1 MDPRCMP
8 KFLVTGKGVVQ
19 WAYSS
24 RELDTLI
31 PAEVVRGLAS
41 GLVAT
46 AGMSLI
52 EFPIWRKWGMEGVV
66 EWHMNQSLMARLLGR
81 PPEHL
86 VSQGLILHF
95 LHGGLAG
102 IVFVLMLPIVPR
114 IPIISAGVA
123 FGLILWVIS
132 LLIMRPVTGVGL
144 GGHHLRWLTLVVA
157 LAGHLFY
164 GILLAFLVIS
174 L

>member
-1 MDPRCMP
+1 MHVEVLSNGERLRAMDVF
-8 KFLVTGKGVVQ
+8 K
-19 WAYSS
+19 S
-24 RELDTLI
+24 RELDILI
-31 PAEVVRGLAS
+31 LAEVVRGLAS

-52 EFPIWRKWGMEGVV
+52 EFPIWRKWGMEGVM

-81 PPEHL
+81 PPQYL

-114 IPIISAGVA
+114 ILIIYAGVA
-123 FGLILWVIS
+123 FGLILWIIS

-144 GGHHLRWLTLVVA
+144 GGHPLRWLALVVA
-157 LAGHLFY
+157 LVGHLFY

>member
-144 GGHHLRWLTLVVA
+144 GGHHLQWLTLVVA

>member
-8 KFLVTGKGVVQ
+8 KFLVTGKGVVE